1 MLKEFCTSKLL
12 DFLEHDGWTVTSE
25 MSDSR
30 SPLRAVSTFFF
41 KKFVTCFLL
50 MPFTLSM
57 APQCFYCP
65 VTKPKVTF
73 TLLHHA
79 WILTVD
85 LLIHRV
91 NSDEVSQASLKYVC
105 LDLLDILEKTIHFNI
120 LHTLMTT
127 TTTLTTI
134 ACSDDSYRNILWTS
148 RRFHHSIF

>member
-1 MLKEFCTSKLL
+1 
-12 DFLEHDGWTVTSE
+12 
-25 MSDSR
+25 
-30 SPLRAVSTFFF
+30 
-41 KKFVTCFLL
+41 

-65 VTKPKVTF
+65 VTNPKVTF
-73 TLLHHA
+73 TPLHHA

-134 ACSDDSYRNILWTS
+134 ACSDDSDRYIL
-148 RRFHHSIF
+148 